1 MDCRIIDCKV
11 VARDGSLV
19 SVTPNHFGQADASG
33 CYFGRVVR
41 VDMVGRGGHTSL
53 PPSFLR
59 FPPFL
64 EIQDVPTF
72 YRSFGKT
79 KVMNNSCNQFVYHF
93 YPQSILVLE
102 ECLQEW

>member
-53 PPSFLR
+53 PPPLF
-59 FPPFL
+59 
-64 EIQDVPTF
+64 
-72 YRSFGKT
+72 
-79 KVMNNSCNQFVYHF
+79 
-93 YPQSILVLE
+93 
-102 ECLQEW
+102 

>member
-41 VDMVGRGGHTSL
+41 VDMVGRGGSYL
-53 PPSFLR
+53 PP
-59 FPPFL
+59 PPLF
-64 EIQDVPTF
+64 
-72 YRSFGKT
+72 
-79 KVMNNSCNQFVYHF
+79 
-93 YPQSILVLE
+93 
-102 ECLQEW
+102 

>member
-1 MDCRIIDCKV
+1 MDCRIIDCKD

-19 SVTPNHFGQADASG
+19 SVTPNHFGHADASG

-53 PPSFLR
+53 PPSCLR

-72 YRSFGKT
+72 YRYIG
-79 KVMNNSCNQFVYHF
+79 
-93 YPQSILVLE
+93 
-102 ECLQEW
+102 